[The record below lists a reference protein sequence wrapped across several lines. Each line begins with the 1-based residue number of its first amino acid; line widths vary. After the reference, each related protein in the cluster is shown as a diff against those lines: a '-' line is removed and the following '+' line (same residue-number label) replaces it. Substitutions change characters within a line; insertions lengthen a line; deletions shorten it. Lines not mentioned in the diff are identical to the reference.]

1 MSALQEFK
9 TLREFKWNQPFHYE
23 VPSFPINKSSKRR
36 RHDLDGESTIRGS
49 NVPSYLPAFPP
60 RHTYSRKVKK
70 VKALEQREV
79 QVKAVSATRSIQ
91 ATLSKIESADV

>member
-1 MSALQEFK
+1 L
-9 TLREFKWNQPFHYE
+9 
-23 VPSFPINKSSKRR
+23 FPVKKSSKRHR
-36 RHDLDGESTIRGS
+36 TDILDGEASIRGS
-49 NVPSYLPAFPP
+49 NVPSYLPPFPP

-91 ATLSKIESADV
+91 ATLAKIENADV